1 MKDENQKMKIGAEP
15 GEYYP
20 QQVKGVERHE
30 LSDNRM
36 KAKLTLINGGFPVG
50 TPFLLK
56 TRKIIPAILT
66 RVERLTA

>member
-1 MKDENQKMKIGAEP
+1 MRIKKWKIGAEP
-15 GEYYP
+15 GEHYP

-30 LSDNRM
+30 LCDNRM
-36 KAKLTLINGGFPVG
+36 KATLTLINGWFPVG

-56 TRKIIPAILT
+56 TRKIIPAIPT